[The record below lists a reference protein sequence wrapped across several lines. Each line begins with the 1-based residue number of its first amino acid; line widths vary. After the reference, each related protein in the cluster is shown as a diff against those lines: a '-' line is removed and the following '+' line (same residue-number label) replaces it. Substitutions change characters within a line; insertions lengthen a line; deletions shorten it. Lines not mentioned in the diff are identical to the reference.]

1 MEITSMSPKLAQLL
15 WPLLWALA
23 YVRSEEASSD
33 RGKAFLLCKAALWRK
48 WSERGPEE
56 VSALVKSTMQGRE
69 ELSYEQTAR
78 MLAERQLAQC
88 AREVT
93 SADLE
98 AHAAG
103 RLSDAVVDRLVA
115 IEGSEP
121 TLSAEDRGWGSQRIS
136 KKEESLQLNWGG
148 KSKDTKGT
156 KVRLQQVTVVNDRH
170 ALAAHEYWHRRTGS
184 SWIDPVWMDD
194 ASYSSSGILLAL
206 ERLEAPGQPRSSQV
220 RIRFRAADQ
229 EATVDFLV
237 TDVSHSEFEVR
248 VLDERRSRRHDQEV
262 YLSSEEYANLD
273 VRLCGTPA
281 ATGRIRTL
289 DIVGG
294 YWSADTRQCARHEL
308 SLQERQ
314 RKTLLL
320 EELAERRRSEARGLR
335 GAPGEEHHGE
345 AQRRHQRSLSGFN
358 RRR

>member
-1 MEITSMSPKLAQLL
+1 MVREFAKLAVKGLNCQMLTMGGPPRSCSYCFDKVLRRFTISVEGEPYLDLQLEQVVDDVMNTPFAELLSLPPPHSVSGELLKKRVVCLSYKSKLQDAKFSEEVVALLMPNQYDQERFYSCMKILRTGAAPELPLEWTALLMEITSMSPKLAQLL

-121 TLSAEDRGWGSQRIS
+121 TLSAEDRVRTCPTYAKEVPKRRMKLGAQR
-136 KKEESLQLNWGG
+136 E
-148 KSKDTKGT
+148 
-156 KVRLQQVTVVNDRH
+156 VVF
-170 ALAAHEYWHRRTGS
+170 
-184 SWIDPVWMDD
+184 
-194 ASYSSSGILLAL
+194 L
-206 ERLEAPGQPRSSQV
+206 E
-220 RIRFRAADQ
+220 
-229 EATVDFLV
+229 
-237 TDVSHSEFEVR
+237 
-248 VLDERRSRRHDQEV
+248 
-262 YLSSEEYANLD
+262 
-273 VRLCGTPA
+273 
-281 ATGRIRTL
+281 IRT
-289 DIVGG
+289 
-294 YWSADTRQCARHEL
+294 E
-308 SLQERQ
+308 
-314 RKTLLL
+314 
-320 EELAERRRSEARGLR
+320 
-335 GAPGEEHHGE
+335 
-345 AQRRHQRSLSGFN
+345 
-358 RRR
+358 

>member
-121 TLSAEDRGWGSQRIS
+121 TLSAEDREQFEAAGSGSSEGPSILGVQVHRIPVGLQLLYMILVVVAVS
-136 KKEESLQLNWGG
+136 YVVFMVVRQLTARDKAKAVKAEEKKKEKEG
-148 KSKDTKGT
+148 KKK
-156 KVRLQQVTVVNDRH
+156 
-170 ALAAHEYWHRRTGS
+170 
-184 SWIDPVWMDD
+184 
-194 ASYSSSGILLAL
+194 
-206 ERLEAPGQPRSSQV
+206 
-220 RIRFRAADQ
+220 
-229 EATVDFLV
+229 
-237 TDVSHSEFEVR
+237 
-248 VLDERRSRRHDQEV
+248 
-262 YLSSEEYANLD
+262 
-273 VRLCGTPA
+273 
-281 ATGRIRTL
+281 
-289 DIVGG
+289 
-294 YWSADTRQCARHEL
+294 
-308 SLQERQ
+308 
-314 RKTLLL
+314 
-320 EELAERRRSEARGLR
+320 
-335 GAPGEEHHGE
+335 
-345 AQRRHQRSLSGFN
+345 
-358 RRR
+358 